1 MKFEDFMTDKDN
13 KNVNAIKTDTHK
25 TRKEQEMEIK
35 EAKEKLTRENSYI
48 LEKPRPA
55 EQDFSLYTQNNF
67 YDTNMNFPVL
77 QQNLGNCLKIIDDE
91 VMKGYINNLSNLSI
105 VEPDS
110 GIIASLKDIMF
121 FKIKG
126 IVYQEDEFSVHKL
139 STMFHSLSN
148 KPCTLVLMIR
158 SDGNSNDFYLGVRSL
173 DKKYSTGTM
182 LQMLKQGLAGMFPG
196 SSIDSYYDEDLKKDM
211 SLLNPGC
218 VSSVTCIA
226 DFKQNED
233 RMDNKKFIQG
243 LEKFV
248 DSMQKKPYTA
258 IFIAENLSHNELMG
272 IKNEY
277 ENIYTQISPFAN
289 MQLNFTSSNSNSA
302 SSGQSN
308 GITQS
313 TSYSVSDGISNN
325 AGSAFTTTTGTNS
338 GYGSTDSSG
347 TNDSVSDGR
356 SETHGETDGTSSSVS
371 DGVTNGVNINL
382 SGGTS
387 IGANAG
393 ASLGGKKIFGVT
405 AGVFG
410 SVMSGL
416 GAGVSHS
423 KTHTNTTGTSHSV
436 SKSDSISKTLSH
448 GISSSHSDSVTY
460 GINESKGITHNIGY
474 GTQHSDNYST
484 GESFNL
490 VDSKTLTDTFGTS
503 QGVTLN
509 AKNMTLQS
517 MLQRLEKHLKRI
529 DECESA
535 GMWNFAAYF
544 MGESAAETETAANTY
559 QSVVSGTESGIE
571 RPAVNTWTR
580 PEDLESVTKY
590 VKNFM
595 HPCFIYNG
603 FDYDGL
609 RQVIVNPAVM
619 VSTTELAI
627 HMGLPRH
634 SVKGLPVIKHA
645 TFAQEVLRKNLKEER
660 KFNLGKIYHLG
671 EETNTKVELD
681 VESLAMHTFIT
692 GSTGSGK
699 SNAVYHLLSEAE
711 NKKIPFL
718 VVEPAKGEYKKVFP
732 NVNCFGTNPNI
743 GEIIRIN
750 PFSFPG
756 EIHVLEHID
765 RIIEIFNVC
774 WPMYAAMPAVLK
786 ESVEKAYISAGW
798 DMDLSVNTK
807 IPGLYPTFDDVVREL
822 NDTINTSAYSEDT
835 KGDYIGSLST
845 RLKSLTNG
853 INGRIFVGNEMDLE
867 KLFDESA
874 ILDISRVGSMETKAL
889 IMGLIVLKLQEY
901 RMANADGMNSALKH
915 ITILEEAHNLLK
927 KTSTEQSQD
936 SANMQGKSVEM
947 LTNAIAEIRTYGEGF
962 VIVDQAPDLLDT
974 AVIRNT
980 NTKIVLRLPEGND
993 RKITGASMALSEKQV
1008 LEISKLPTGVA
1019 AVYQNDWQEAVL
1031 CKLPHYKQSTVYE
1044 DIKPKENT
1052 ITLKN
1057 NNFLLHE
1064 LLKED
1069 YSADELEK
1077 IRKDILECNVSASIR
1092 KDLIFNIEEKNIVFE
1107 WAMADFINKNY
1118 RISDVFRGTDDGQW
1132 SSLKELGGI
1141 MSANVAGEFTGF
1153 DNKEMVKILYYICR
1167 VMQERFPE
1175 NNIIEQLRSGYL
1187 KKEMVR

>member
-1 MKFEDFMTDKDN
+1 MKFEDFVAGKDN
-13 KNVNAIKTDTHK
+13 SIPDSVKHGSSLETHSIPK
-25 TRKEQEMEIK
+25 HSTMELKKQKLMEKESV
-35 EAKEKLTRENSYI
+35 LYN
-48 LEKPRPA
+48 
-55 EQDFSLYTQNNF
+55 QDKF
-67 YDTNMNFPVL
+67 YDTNMNLSVL

-91 VMKGYINNLSNLSI
+91 VMKGYINNLSNLPI
-105 VEPDS
+105 IKPDTEVIS
-110 GIIASLKDIMF
+110 SLKNIMF
-121 FKIKG
+121 FKITG
-126 IVYQEDEFSVHKL
+126 LVYQEDEFSVHKL

-148 KPCTLVLMIR
+148 KPCTLVLMIK
-158 SDGNSNDFYLGVRSL
+158 SDGSRNDFYMGVRSL
-173 DKKYSTGTM
+173 DKRYSTGTM
-182 LQMLKQGLAGMFPG
+182 LQMLKHGLAGMFPG
-196 SSIDSYYDEDLKKDM
+196 SSIDNYYDEDLKADM
-211 SLLNPGC
+211 ALLNPGC

-233 RMDNKKFIQG
+233 KMDNQKFIQG

-248 DSMQKKPYTA
+248 DSMHQKSYTA
-258 IFIAENLSHNELMG
+258 IFIAENLSHNELMDV
-272 IKNEY
+272 KREY
-277 ENIYTQISPFAN
+277 ENIYTQISPFSN
-289 MQLNFTSSNSNSA
+289 MQLNFTSSNSNSM

-308 GITQS
+308 GTTQS
-313 TSYSVSDGISNN
+313 TSYGVTDGRSDNR
-325 AGSAFTTTTGTNS
+325 GSAYTDTIGINS
-338 GYGSTDSSG
+338 GYGNTDSSG
-347 TNDSVSDGR
+347 INDSVSHGK
-356 SETHGETDGTSSSVS
+356 SETHGVTDGTSSSVS
-371 DGVTNGVNINL
+371 NGTTNGVNINL
-382 SGGTS
+382 SNGIAMGV
-387 IGANAG
+387 NAG
-393 ASLGGKKIFGVT
+393 ISAGIKVLNAT

-410 SVMSGL
+410 SVMSNM

-423 KTHTNTTGTSHSV
+423 KTHTKTEGTSHSV

-460 GINESKGITHNIGY
+460 GINESKGITYNTGY
-474 GTQHSDNYST
+474 GTQHSDSYST
-484 GESFNL
+484 GKSFNL
-490 VDSKTLTDTFGTS
+490 VNSETLTDTFGAS

-517 MLQRLEKHLKRI
+517 VLKRLEKHLERI

-535 GMWNFAAYF
+535 GMWDFAAYF

-559 QSVVSGTESGIE
+559 QSIVSGTESGIE
-571 RPAVNTWTR
+571 RPAVNTWTE
-580 PEDLESVTKY
+580 PEDLENISGY
-590 VKNFM
+590 VKNFI
-595 HPCFIYNG
+595 HPCFLYNG
-603 FDYDGL
+603 FDYDGV
-609 RQVIVNPAVM
+609 RQVIVNPAAM

-627 HMGLPRH
+627 HMGLPRY
-634 SVKGLPVIKHA
+634 SVKGLPVVKHA
-645 TFAQEVLRKNLKEER
+645 AFAQEVLKKDLKAER

-671 EETNTKVELD
+671 EETGTKVELD

-711 NKKIPFL
+711 DGKIPFL

-732 NVNCFGTNPNI
+732 HVNCFGTNPNI

-853 INGRIFVGNEMDLE
+853 INGRIFVGNEMDLK

-889 IMGLIVLKLQEY
+889 IMGLVVLKLQEY
-901 RMANADGMNSALKH
+901 RMANANGMNLPLKH
-915 ITILEEAHNLLK
+915 ITVLEEAHNLLK

-936 SANMQGKSVEM
+936 SSNMQGKSVEM
-947 LTNAIAEIRTYGEGF
+947 LTNTIAEIRTYGEGF

-993 RKITGASMALSEKQV
+993 RKITGASMALSDKQV

-1031 CKLPHYKQSTVYE
+1031 CKLPEYKQNYVYEE
-1044 DIKPKENT
+1044 DIKTKENYVT
-1052 ITLKN
+1052 VSN
-1057 NNFLLHE
+1057 NDFLLHE
-1064 LLKED
+1064 LLKKN
-1069 YSADELEK
+1069 YSVKELEK
-1077 IRKDILECNVSASIR
+1077 IKKDILDCNVSASIR
-1092 KDLIFNIEEKNIVFE
+1092 KDLIFNIEEKNTIFE

-1118 RISDVFRGTDDGQW
+1118 KISDVFRGTNDGQW
-1132 SSLKELGGI
+1132 SSLNELSGI
-1141 MSANVAGEFTGF
+1141 MAENISGEFSGF
-1153 DNKEMVKILYYICR
+1153 DDKEMVRILYYICR

-1187 KKEMVR
+1187 KKEMVK